1 MTNKAIWPKSVLE
14 LTPEQKRISDDGYA
28 VEREHPS
35 RPHEIFAEL
44 ERRFAI
50 VQRRFLPLR
59 LPAVWANLVIGLT
72 LRPK

>member
-1 MTNKAIWPKSVLE
+1 
-14 LTPEQKRISDDGYA
+14 
-28 VEREHPS
+28 
-35 RPHEIFAEL
+35 
-44 ERRFAI
+44 